1 MSFLFQS
8 LLAIGLPLVA
18 LPLVIHLINLRRH
31 RRVEWAAMDFLLE
44 SQKRSKKWIL
54 LQQLL
59 LLLLR
64 TSAVALAVMM
74 LAGPVLQSGWGRHF
88 GQGTTHHLFLLD
100 DSYSMAD
107 RWEQSTA
114 FEEAKR
120 ALSVIL
126 EEAAQQTVNQKLTL
140 VRFSTARE
148 LSAGAAPKIG
158 ERLLDRTL
166 REEVQSLLGDMQYA
180 ESDAGPLEAL
190 GAALGLPE
198 PTADEARIVYLVSD
212 FRSRQWSEDNQLRQ
226 MLGEL
231 REKCAQLHLVQCV
244 DTTRSN
250 LAITRLEPE
259 AGIRAAGVET
269 WFEITVANYGDQPAV
284 ATAASIVQDGHKL
297 PAVVFDEILSRE
309 EVTRR
314 FRVTFPTAGAHQ
326 LQASLER
333 DPVVADNVRYF
344 ACAVPTAFPVLIID
358 ESPSRDDG
366 FYLRTALD
374 PGGTATPG
382 WSPRVEST
390 SFLRKHDR
398 LEEFTAICLLDVA
411 RLDEPEIAALEAYVR
426 QGGGLAFFLG
436 SRVQRDFYNRRLY
449 RDGTGLLPVPLDV
462 PTQLIN
468 DSLQAEPDVIV
479 SDHPIFRVF
488 GGQRNS
494 FLPLIGVNFYYAVD
508 PEWQVPARGD
518 THVLARLRNGAPYV
532 VDKQMEDGHVVVQL
546 SKLSPKSTAL
556 GSWSNWSLN
565 PVFPVYVNELVGYL
579 SATRREFDQR
589 QVGDEI
595 AFALEESEY
604 EPEVRAK
611 SPRASAGETE
621 TIYPTADNGSYPV
634 DMGKGEVSGIWQFDL
649 QPREG
654 NPERRLVAVNVAP
667 GEGDLHHLGRE
678 QLAQRL
684 TGIDYQ
690 FSLAAQLS
698 GSDEQLAGF
707 RLSDTLLVLL
717 AAILLFEQ
725 WLAYQ
730 ASYHQR
736 TPKSH

>member
-31 RRVEWAAMDFLLE
+31 RRVDWAAMDFLLE
-44 SQKRSKKWIL
+44 SQKRNKKWIL

-114 FEEAKR
+114 FDEAKR

-126 EEAAQQTVNQKLTL
+126 EEAAQQTDNQKFTL

-158 ERLLDRTL
+158 QRLLDQTL
-166 REEVQSLLGDMQYA
+166 RDEIESLLGDMQYT

-190 GAALGLPE
+190 EAALGLPE

-226 MLGEL
+226 MLGQL

-284 ATAASIVQDGHKL
+284 ATVASIVQDGHKL
-297 PAVVFDEILSRE
+297 PAVVFGEIPSRE

-333 DPVVADNVRYF
+333 DPVVVDNVRYF

-366 FYLRTALD
+366 F
-374 PGGTATPG
+374 
-382 WSPRVEST
+382 
-390 SFLRKHDR
+390 
-398 LEEFTAICLLDVA
+398 
-411 RLDEPEIAALEAYVR
+411 
-426 QGGGLAFFLG
+426 
-436 SRVQRDFYNRRLY
+436 
-449 RDGTGLLPVPLDV
+449 
-462 PTQLIN
+462 
-468 DSLQAEPDVIV
+468 
-479 SDHPIFRVF
+479 
-488 GGQRNS
+488 
-494 FLPLIGVNFYYAVD
+494 
-508 PEWQVPARGD
+508 
-518 THVLARLRNGAPYV
+518 
-532 VDKQMEDGHVVVQL
+532 
-546 SKLSPKSTAL
+546 
-556 GSWSNWSLN
+556 
-565 PVFPVYVNELVGYL
+565 
-579 SATRREFDQR
+579 
-589 QVGDEI
+589 
-595 AFALEESEY
+595 
-604 EPEVRAK
+604 
-611 SPRASAGETE
+611 
-621 TIYPTADNGSYPV
+621 
-634 DMGKGEVSGIWQFDL
+634 
-649 QPREG
+649 
-654 NPERRLVAVNVAP
+654 
-667 GEGDLHHLGRE
+667 
-678 QLAQRL
+678 
-684 TGIDYQ
+684 
-690 FSLAAQLS
+690 
-698 GSDEQLAGF
+698 
-707 RLSDTLLVLL
+707 
-717 AAILLFEQ
+717 
-725 WLAYQ
+725 
-730 ASYHQR
+730 
-736 TPKSH
+736 

>member
-74 LAGPVLQSGWGRHF
+74 LAGPVLQSGWGHHF

-190 GAALGLPE
+190 GAALGMPE

-226 MLGEL
+226 MLGQL

-244 DTTRSN
+244 DTTRPN

-259 AGIRAAGVET
+259 AGIRAASVET

-284 ATAASIVQDGHKL
+284 ATAAGIVQDGHKL
-297 PAVVFDEILSRE
+297 PAVVFGEIPSRE

-374 PGGTATPG
+374 PGGTANPG
-382 WSPRVEST
+382 WSPRVEPT

-398 LEEFTAICLLDVA
+398 LDEFAAICLLDVA
-411 RLDEPEIAALEAYVR
+411 RLDEPEIAALETYVR
-426 QGGGLAFFLG
+426 QGGGLAIFLG
-436 SRVQRDFYNRRLY
+436 SHVQRDFYNRRLY
-449 RDGTGLLPVPLDV
+449 RDAAGLLPVPLDV

-479 SDHPIFRVF
+479 GDHPIFRVF
-488 GGQRNS
+488 GGLRNS

-579 SATRREFDQR
+579 SATRRQFDQR

-595 AFALEESEY
+595 AFALVEAEY

-611 SPRASAGETE
+611 APRASVGETE
-621 TIYPTADNGSYPV
+621 TIYPTADDGSYQV
-634 DMGKGEVSGIWQFDL
+634 DMGKGDASGVWQFELHPRL
-649 QPREG
+649 QNRERG
-654 NPERRLVAVNVAP
+654 PA
-667 GEGDLHHLGRE
+667 
-678 QLAQRL
+678 
-684 TGIDYQ
+684 
-690 FSLAAQLS
+690 
-698 GSDEQLAGF
+698 
-707 RLSDTLLVLL
+707 
-717 AAILLFEQ
+717 
-725 WLAYQ
+725 
-730 ASYHQR
+730 
-736 TPKSH
+736 